1 MGYKN
6 LVCIMNNRNYGSII
20 SMLYFKPKN
29 IIFIIDGDKESNDHY
44 EQISKFFRI
53 NYPDINCSRR
63 CVKKINH
70 NYLGNV
76 LEELNSKDTIISLF
90 GDKTKAILMVYIKAR
105 ELGLK
110 CVYIDNKD
118 DTILFIDEDKEV
130 SISEIDIDIHDFI
143 GISGGEILQE
153 NSKIFDDAKFI
164 NMSKFIM
171 NNRREWET
179 FKIIIRNYD
188 ITNWEKASLSIVQ
201 FMTMKLSHREYS
213 ILMMFLKELRNNSL
227 GKISSRNKERITF
240 KFTDNS
246 CKDFTGKVGTWLE
259 VLTYDAIK
267 DLGFIDDAKAGV
279 VFLWDRKEEDIKN
292 EVDVLASYSSKLIY
306 ISCKDTSHYDSD
318 TLNELEVY
326 AKKIGGKTVQKILVA
341 TKESYKS
348 TTRDRAK
355 EMGISLLI
363 FDKDFC
369 EFKKKLKEI
378 IE

>member
-20 SMLYFKPKN
+20 SILFFKPEN
-29 IIFIIDGDKESNDHY
+29 IIFIIGEDEESYEHY
-44 EQISKFFRI
+44 EQISKFFTI
-53 NYPDINCSRR
+53 NYPHINCSRR
-63 CVKKINH
+63 CVKKINN

-76 LEELNSKDTIISLF
+76 LEEFNSEDTIISLF
-90 GDKTKAILMVYIKAR
+90 GDRTKAILMVYIKAQ

-118 DTILFIDEDKEV
+118 DTMLFIDEDKEV

-143 GISGGEILQE
+143 GITGGEILDE
-153 NSKIFDDAKFI
+153 NSKIFDDPRFI

-179 FKIIIRNYD
+179 FKRIMRNYN
-188 ITNWEKASLSIVQ
+188 ITYWDRARLNIVQ
-201 FMTMKLSHREYS
+201 FITMKLSHSEYS
-213 ILMMFLKELRNNSL
+213 ALIMFLKELRNNSL
-227 GKISSRNKERITF
+227 GKISSRNKERVTF
-240 KFTDNS
+240 KFMNNS
-246 CKDFTGKVGTWLE
+246 CKDFIGKVGTWLE

-326 AKKIGGKTVQKILVA
+326 AKKIGGKTVKKILVV

-348 TTRDRAK
+348 TTSDRAK

-363 FDKDFC
+363 FDKDFH
-369 EFKKKLKEI
+369 EFKNKLKEI